1 MYFVRENE
9 DNVEIYCH
17 ECGKIHL
24 ISSNHCKGQRID
36 TYVYCSCGGIGDFLV
51 GRVAND
57 KGKSYLILSGGII
70 ISILLFS
77 QSRFWGWTTLIIT
90 LFIFIASL
98 ADESKIPKD
107 KQKLLFD
114 SFYRHR
120 AKLVNSNHYYISS
133 NNEAGIIVDDENNAI
148 CIMYNDLQNSNIY
161 NAKDIIEIELIED
174 GNSIIKTSRG
184 NQVGGALVGAAVAG
198 GVGAIIGG
206 LSAKG
211 VQQGTV
217 TQLSLKIIVN
227 NIKNPVVFINYLS
240 VGKNKEGIK
249 KTSEQYKRANKLA
262 THWHGVL
269 SVMIRRADEAE

>member
-1 MYFVRENE
+1 
-9 DNVEIYCH
+9 
-17 ECGKIHL
+17 
-24 ISSNHCKGQRID
+24 
-36 TYVYCSCGGIGDFLV
+36 
-51 GRVAND
+51 
-57 KGKSYLILSGGII
+57 
-70 ISILLFS
+70 
-77 QSRFWGWTTLIIT
+77 
-90 LFIFIASL
+90 
-98 ADESKIPKD
+98 
-107 KQKLLFD
+107 
-114 SFYRHR
+114 
-120 AKLVNSNHYYISS
+120 
-133 NNEAGIIVDDENNAI
+133 
-148 CIMYNDLQNSNIY
+148 MYNDLQNSNIY

-249 KTSEQYKRANKLA
+249 KLVNNIREQISLLLI
-262 THWHGVL
+262 GMG
-269 SVMIRRADEAE
+269 S